1 MRGLFGACNVRR
13 AHQCLTPCVAPAG
26 HLYGHNSY
34 FITIVF
40 FWKFS
45 WSNARWV
52 LFHKWM
58 SIGRWWSRP
67 HLESDT
73 HQSSLRQHLHM
84 ITVWQ
89 LTIIPMCCVE
99 AHIHILTFLFNT
111 NQFKIFKNLKLLS
124 LWPSRILDA
133 EIGWSLGDTWLVFGE
148 VSCNSTVYPEG

>member
-67 HLESDT
+67 HLEPDT

-89 LTIIPMCCVE
+89 VTIIEPCAVSHTKSYSYSNISIQYKSIQNIQKSQTIELMTIKNIRCRDRLELGRYMVSFWWS
-99 AHIHILTFLFNT
+99 IL
-111 NQFKIFKNLKLLS
+111 
-124 LWPSRILDA
+124 
-133 EIGWSLGDTWLVFGE
+133 
-148 VSCNSTVYPEG
+148 

>member
-1 MRGLFGACNVRR
+1 MRSLFGACNIRR

-73 HQSSLRQHLHM
+73 HQSSLWQHLHM

-99 AHIHILTFLFNT
+99 AHIHILTFPT
-111 NQFKIFKNLKLLS
+111 IFYHISFISTYVLPYFTISQSYLNHMYLTPFLL
-124 LWPSRILDA
+124 LYLR
-133 EIGWSLGDTWLVFGE
+133 
-148 VSCNSTVYPEG
+148 N